1 MGRMKDYWAF
11 AQELR
16 DLSTEALHDMLR
28 TETDQLRTELIESE
42 LESRDATP

>member
-28 TETDQLRTELIESE
+28 TETDQLRTGLIEQE
-42 LESRDATP
+42 IEVRNAAP

>member
-28 TETDQLRTELIESE
+28 TETDWLRTELIESE
-42 LESRDATP
+42 LESRNATP

>member
-16 DLSTEALHDMLR
+16 DLSTQALHDMLR
-28 TETDQLRTELIESE
+28 TETDRLRTELIEQE
-42 LESRDATP
+42 IEARNATP